1 MNVGLSTNEAFHV
14 LYRLCAV
21 IVILPT
27 SKSPLRNESTYN
39 NVPPYMPGGS
49 NLVYVAAA
57 WDEGEINA
65 SRVPSVFTVGNSS
78 QDTYTVQVYGRSTTY
93 TNVRL
98 SPDTD
103 YTILVRYDI
112 DNDNIGGTE
121 VSSMLCVCTVCS

>member
-1 MNVGLSTNEAFHV
+1 MI
-14 LYRLCAV
+14 R
-21 IVILPT
+21 PT
-27 SKSPLRNESTYN
+27 SESPLRNESTYN

-78 QDTYTVQVYGRSTTY
+78 QDTYTVQVNGRSTTY

-121 VSSMLCVCTVCS
+121 VSFHAVCVYSL